1 MILWKVGLTV
11 QALSFIIISG
21 AENRC
26 IFYQTLS
33 QNEDMEGNKMAE
45 ITKNTTIGEALS
57 INPDIAPVLM
67 EIGMHCLGCPS
78 AQGET
83 LEEAAMVHGINA
95 DDLMAKIAAV

>member
-1 MILWKVGLTV
+1 
-11 QALSFIIISG
+11 
-21 AENRC
+21 
-26 IFYQTLS
+26 
-33 QNEDMEGNKMAE
+33 MEENKMAD
-45 ITKNTTIGEALS
+45 ITKNTTIGEALR
-57 INPDIAPVLM
+57 INSDIAPVLM